1 MSYVIVKISPS
12 FSFNSTSTQLKPNST
27 QSIPTSTA
35 PQLNSTPT
43 QFKLSFNLISNLI
56 QPQLNLN
63 LIQLNPSFICLP
75 YTHPSVHHLFVYSPP
90 THSSIIYLPTVH
102 LTHPSILYLFTVHP
116 PTRPSFI
123 CLPSIYPSVHHPFA
137 YRPPTI

>member
-27 QSIPTSTA
+27 QFIPASTA

-43 QFKLSFNLISNLI
+43 EFKLSFNLISNLT

-102 LTHPSILYLFTVHP
+102 L
-116 PTRPSFI
+116 PTRPSSI
-123 CLPSIYPSVHHPFA
+123 CLPSTHPLVHHLFDESVSNHN
-137 YRPPTI
+137 YKKK

>member
-27 QSIPTSTA
+27 QFIPASTA

-43 QFKLSFNLISNLI
+43 EFKLSFNLISNLT

-63 LIQLNPSFICLP
+63 LIQLNLLQPQL
-75 YTHPSVHHLFVYSPP
+75 HPKLENKYIRYMASD
-90 THSSIIYLPTVH
+90 SI
-102 LTHPSILYLFTVHP
+102 
-116 PTRPSFI
+116 
-123 CLPSIYPSVHHPFA
+123 
-137 YRPPTI
+137 